1 MQETLKRELIKTREI
16 VKKELLNS
24 LKKSDTVEQR
34 EFSIQNK
41 INQTEGIDITKRY
54 EEIIKTGNK
63 NQ

>member
-24 LKKSDTVEQR
+24 LKKSDTVEQQ